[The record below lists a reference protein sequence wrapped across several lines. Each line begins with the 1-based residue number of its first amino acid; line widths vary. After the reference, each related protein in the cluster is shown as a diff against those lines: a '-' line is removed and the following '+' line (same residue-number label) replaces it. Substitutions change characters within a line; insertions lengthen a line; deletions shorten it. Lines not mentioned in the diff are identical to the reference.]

1 MTNNKIIHFPNQ
13 FLNLD
18 RANVRN
24 DVIAGLTIF
33 IMLVPQGMAYAM
45 LAGVPPVMGL
55 YASTIPLFLYAWF
68 ASSKHLSIGP
78 VATTSLL
85 VFTGVSMYAEPN
97 SANYISL
104 VLALTI
110 MVGGIQLLFGLLKVG
125 FIVKFIP
132 HSVLNG
138 YTSAAAIVIAMS
150 QLKHL
155 LGVDGSNHLQIH
167 LQFVELFKHVQE
179 INLYTVMIAI
189 VSIVVLLGTKKIKG
203 IPGAFILVI
212 ASIALVSLFGLDDK
226 GVNIVGSVPNGLP
239 SFTLP
244 QLTFDT
250 IQKLWP
256 MALTIAI
263 ISFMES
269 LAIAKTVARKAKYKI
284 YPNQELKAL
293 GLANL
298 IGACF
303 HSYPISGS
311 FSRTAINKEA
321 GGSSQL
327 TSVVTG
333 LFVLV
338 TILFFTSFFYYLP
351 YAVLAAIIVVSVY
364 KLIDIKEMKH
374 LFQVNPFEGWTWI
387 TTFTIT
393 LVVGIQ
399 WGILLGSIFTL
410 MLILMRS
417 THLNIVEL
425 GYVETKKAFR
435 NVNRYPEGNTLE
447 EVLLIRIDSSL
458 HFANSSVLDEKI
470 KGFLRHKP
478 RAKWVLIDMSG
489 VNDIDTISVET
500 LGEII
505 EYYKI
510 EEKIMFLF
518 VNMKGSIRDKV
529 NKAEW
534 RRNYKESINLNLDKM
549 LKEKGFKYKEPR
561 KFIPDVWDYQI

>member
-1 MTNNKIIHFPNQ
+1 MYNKLIHFPNQ
-13 FLNLD
+13 LPNLN
-18 RANVRN
+18 RANVQS
-24 DVIAGLTIF
+24 DAVAGLTIF
-33 IMLVPQGMAYAM
+33 IMLIPQGMAYVM
-45 LAGVPPVMGL
+45 LAGLPPVMGL

-97 SANYISL
+97 STNYISL
-104 VLALTI
+104 VLTLTL

-150 QLKHL
+150 QFKHL
-155 LGVDGSNHLQIH
+155 LGVEGSNHLQVH
-167 LQFVELFKHVQE
+167 LQFAELFKHVPE
-179 INLYTVMIAI
+179 LNLYTVLIAI
-189 VSIVVLLGTKKIKG
+189 GSIALLLGFKRIKG
-203 IPGAFILVI
+203 FPGAFILVI
-212 ASIALVSLFGLDDK
+212 SSILLVSFFHLEDK
-226 GVNIVGSVPNGLP
+226 GVDIVGSVPNGFP
-239 SFTLP
+239 SFAFP
-244 QLTFDT
+244 QLTLTT
-250 IQKLWP
+250 IHMLWP
-256 MALTIAI
+256 IALTIAI

-269 LAIAKTVARKAKYKI
+269 LAISKAVARKAKYKI

-311 FSRTAINKEA
+311 FSRTAVNQES
-321 GGSSQL
+321 GGRSQL
-327 TSVVTG
+327 TSIVTG
-333 LFVLV
+333 VLVLV

-351 YAVLAAIIVVSVY
+351 YAVLASIIVVSVY
-364 KLIDIKEMKH
+364 RLVDITELKH
-374 LFQVNPFEGWTWI
+374 LFKVNPFEGWTWI

-393 LVVGIQ
+393 LIIGIQ

-410 MLILMRS
+410 LLILMRS

-425 GYVETKKAFR
+425 GYLESKKAFR
-435 NVNRYPEGNTLE
+435 NVHRYPEANTLE
-447 EVLLIRIDSSL
+447 DVLLVRIDSSL

-470 KGFLRHKP
+470 KDFLRNKTE
-478 RAKWVLIDMSG
+478 AEYVIIDMSG

-500 LGEII
+500 IGEMI
-505 EYYKI
+505 EYYQE
-510 EEKIMFLF
+510 EEKITFLF
-518 VNMKGSIRDKV
+518 VNMKGIVRDKV
-529 NKAEW
+529 NKAVW
-534 RRNYKESINLNLDKM
+534 RTTYKESINLSLEKM
-549 LKEKGFKYKEPR
+549 LKEKGFNYKDIQKYL
-561 KFIPDVWDYQI
+561 PDVLDYQI